1 MARVVLAIGSALV
14 SDEAE
19 RHGLRPLGEARTAP
33 RYRLLS
39 VEDRWAALVED
50 EEAGIH
56 VPGRL
61 FEVSDDER
69 WEALLAGEPPGL
81 LQRPV
86 ALEDGREGV
95 TAAFAD
101 ESAQARARDITSY
114 GGFVAYLAAR
124 NETG

>member
-19 RHGLRPLGEARTAP
+19 RHGLRPLAEARTAP
-33 RYRLLS
+33 RYRLLT
-39 VEDRWAALVED
+39 VEDRRAALVED
-50 EEAGIH
+50 EEAGIA
-56 VPGRL
+56 VPGKL
-61 FEVSDDER
+61 FEVPDEQ

-81 LQRPV
+81 TQRPV
-86 ALEDGREGV
+86 ELEHGPEGV

-101 ESAQARARDITSY
+101 ESAQAAARDITSY